1 MASGRD
7 GSRMDEHLGEKSG
20 LPIMAFSSRAVWAA
34 WLDEHHTD
42 SAGVWLAIPKKGA
55 AEVGVSYADALEVA
69 LCYGWI
75 DGQKGTLNERFWLQ
89 RFTPRRP
96 RSIWSRVNRDKALA
110 LIARGEMQPA
120 GLREVEQAQADGRWE
135 AAYEPPSTMAVS
147 DDLQQALD
155 ANPAAA
161 AFFAGLDRT
170 NRYAILH
177 RVHAAKKPETRARR
191 IESFVAMLA
200 DGKKLHP

>member
-1 MASGRD
+1 
-7 GSRMDEHLGEKSG
+7 MDENLGEKG
-20 LPIMAFSSRAVWAA
+20 GVPILAFASRAAWAA
-34 WLDEHHTD
+34 WLDAHHAD
-42 SAGVWLAIPKKGA
+42 SAGLWLALPKKGA
-55 AEVGVSYADALEVA
+55 AEAGVSYADALEVA

-96 RSIWSRVNRDKALA
+96 GSIWSRVNRDKALA
-110 LIARGEMQPA
+110 LMARGAMQPA
-120 GLREVEQAQADGRWE
+120 GLREVERAQADGRWE
-135 AAYEPPSTMAVS
+135 AAYEPASTMAVP

-161 AFFAGLDRT
+161 EFFARLDRT

-177 RVHAAKKPETRARR
+177 RLHTAKKPETRTRR
-191 IESFVAMLA
+191 LASFVAMLA
-200 DGKKLHP
+200 DGKKLHQ

>member
-1 MASGRD
+1 
-7 GSRMDEHLGEKSG
+7 MDEHLGEKSG
-20 LPIMAFSSRAVWAA
+20 LPIMVFSSRGAWAA

-42 SAGVWLAIPKKGA
+42 SVGAWLTIPTKGGG
-55 AEVGVSYADALEVA
+55 EVGVSYTDALEVA
-69 LCYGWI
+69 LCHGWI
-75 DGQKGTLNERFWLQ
+75 DGQRAFLVAAVHP
-89 RFTPRRP
+89 TPSGEHLVMSQPRP
-96 RSIWSRVNRDKALA
+96 GASADRA
-110 LIARGEMQPA
+110 GEMQPA

-147 DDLQQALD
+147 DDLSQALD

-161 AFFAGLDRT
+161 EFFAGLDRA

-191 IESFVAMLA
+191 IERFVAMLT

>member
-1 MASGRD
+1 
-7 GSRMDEHLGEKSG
+7 MDENLGEKGG
-20 LPIMAFSSRAVWAA
+20 LPIMAFSSRAAWAA
-34 WLDEHHTD
+34 WLDAHQTD
-42 SAGVWLAIPKKGA
+42 AAGVWLAIPKKGA
-55 AEVGVSYADALEVA
+55 GEVGVSYADALEVA

-75 DGQKGTLNERFWLQ
+75 DGQKGTLNERFWVQ

-96 RSIWSRVNRDKALA
+96 GSIWSRVNRDKVLA
-110 LIARGEMQPA
+110 LIARGELQPA